1 MKMIFV
7 NLPVSDLAASTRF
20 FEALGCRKNDQFSD
34 ATASSMVWS
43 DHITFH
49 LLTRDSFQIYT
60 AKPVGRAQESCQ
72 VMLAISADSRDQ
84 VDALV
89 QAAAAAGGN
98 ADPREPADLGFMY
111 NRAVEDPDGYVFEL
125 VWMNPDAAMG
135 DAPEAA
141 A

>member
-34 ATASSMVWS
+34 ETSSSMVWS
-43 DHITFH
+43 EQITIQ
-49 LLTRDSFQIYT
+49 LLTRDYFQTYT
-60 AKPVGRAQESCQ
+60 TKPVGHARESCQ
-72 VMLAISADSRDQ
+72 VMIALSADSREE

-89 QAAAAAGGN
+89 QKGAAAGGT
-98 ADPREPADLGFMY
+98 ADPREPADMGFMY

-125 VWMNPDAAMG
+125 IWMNPDAVMG
-135 DAPEAA
+135 EMPEAA

>member
-34 ATASSMVWS
+34 ETSSSMVWS
-43 DHITFH
+43 EQITIQ
-49 LLTRDSFQIYT
+49 LLTRDYFQTYT
-60 AKPVGRAQESCQ
+60 TKPVGRAHESCQ
-72 VMLAISADSRDQ
+72 VMIALSVDGREE

-89 QAAAAAGGN
+89 QKGAAAGGK
-98 ADPREPADLGFMY
+98 ADPREPADMGFMY

-125 VWMNPDAAMG
+125 IWMNPDAAMG
-135 DAPEAA
+135 EMPEAA